1 MITAILHDKEQA
13 KTVLAYV
20 YRQAKP
26 LLVDSVKLVVTVKKQ
41 TRSTAQNARMW
52 AMLEEISKQVE
63 WYGNWLTPEEWKD
76 VMSAG
81 LKRTKVVPGIDGG
94 MVICGQSTSKMTIAE
109 MCELQELM
117 EAFGVQ
123 HDVQFKPWREE

>member
-1 MITAILHDKEQA
+1 MITAILNDKEQA
-13 KTVLAYV
+13 KTALAYV

-26 LLVDSVKLVVTVKKQ
+26 LLVDGVKLVVTVKKQ
-41 TRSTAQNARMW
+41 TRSTAQNALMW
-52 AMLEEISKQVE
+52 AMLEEISQQVE